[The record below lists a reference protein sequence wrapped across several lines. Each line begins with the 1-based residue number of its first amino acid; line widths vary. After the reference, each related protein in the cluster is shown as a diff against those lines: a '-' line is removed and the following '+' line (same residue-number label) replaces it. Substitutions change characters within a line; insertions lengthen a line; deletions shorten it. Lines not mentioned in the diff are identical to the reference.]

1 MWIYHVISNIKVKDT
16 LRFFFSF
23 LFFLFFFLT
32 TLETKLNNGR
42 PRWSILSCS
51 RNFRVIPEALPLL
64 CQLVFSNHDAAEHL
78 VFCVQCSCHRSVI
91 EKWNQVHSSRPVNA
105 MQSLLYWPFSECY
118 IVALTFLF
126 IRLRHL
132 LNSQVCQVYS
142 EIETMPWASCTLITY
157 IGTILNLT
165 IISIDRYLAVRSV
178 CQYRFWVTPASRPL
192 RLYSSMSGFHC
203 SCDW

>member
-1 MWIYHVISNIKVKDT
+1 MI
-16 LRFFFSF
+16 R
-23 LFFLFFFLT
+23 
-32 TLETKLNNGR
+32 
-42 PRWSILSCS
+42 
-51 RNFRVIPEALPLL
+51 RVFQQE
-64 CQLVFSNHDAAEHL
+64 F
-78 VFCVQCSCHRSVI
+78 SCHSRSITLYYVNWVSPITMLLSIWCCFVSNAAVIVALLRSEIKSIRPGLLMLCSLSFTDLFRSVI
-91 EKWNQVHSSRPVNA
+91 
-105 MQSLLYWPFSECY
+105 L
-118 IVALTFLF
+118 ALTVLF

-178 CQYRFWVTPASRPL
+178 CQYMFWVTPASRPL
-192 RLYSSMSGFHC
+192 RLYSSMGGFHC

>member
-1 MWIYHVISNIKVKDT
+1 MTPYLDVDLSCNKWYKSERHFVFSII
-16 LRFFFSF
+16 FFS
-23 LFFLFFFLT
+23 LFFFWT

-51 RNFRVIPEALPLL
+51 RNFRVIPEALFRFYYVNWFSPITLL
-64 CQLVFSNHDAAEHL
+64 LSIWCFVSNAAVIVALLRSEIKSIRPGL
-78 VFCVQCSCHRSVI
+78 LMLCSLSFTDLFRSV
-91 EKWNQVHSSRPVNA
+91 
-105 MQSLLYWPFSECY
+105 

-142 EIETMPWASCTLITY
+142 EIETTPWASCTLITY

-165 IISIDRYLAVRSV
+165 IIHGGRGAI
-178 CQYRFWVTPASRPL
+178 
-192 RLYSSMSGFHC
+192 H
-203 SCDW
+203 

>member
-1 MWIYHVISNIKVKDT
+1 MIRRVFQQEFPCHSRSITLYYVNWVSPITMLLSIWCCFVSNAAVIVALLRSEIKSIRPG
-16 LRFFFSF
+16 LLMLCSLSF
-23 LFFLFFFLT
+23 TDLF
-32 TLETKLNNGR
+32 
-42 PRWSILSCS
+42 
-51 RNFRVIPEALPLL
+51 
-64 CQLVFSNHDAAEHL
+64 
-78 VFCVQCSCHRSVI
+78 RSVI
-91 EKWNQVHSSRPVNA
+91 A
-105 MQSLLYWPFSECY
+105 
-118 IVALTFLF
+118 ALTVLF

-178 CQYRFWVTPASRPL
+178 CQYRLWVTPASRPL
-192 RLYSSMSGFHC
+192 RLYSSMGGFHC